1 MLRKHKGFT
10 LIAVLTLAIGIGA
23 NVAVFS
29 VINAVML
36 KMLVDMTSR
45 SQSYNLAGLS
55 SENLP

>member
-36 KMLVDMTSR
+36 KRLVDMTSR

-55 SENLP
+55 SD